1 MKNQTSFSNDEK
13 NLEMNLTLLIP
24 HKLGKEVSDSEIY
37 EIKKSRD
44 HRNCD
49 VVGSFSDLIIASLE
63 RRMAAC
69 QNNLVNHISDITYN
83 DGCQIVWKKKNG
95 GRGNFNVPSFK
106 NMQDCVKALEQGCQK
121 AVLDNPAWIDQILKA
136 LLNDT
141 EQDHSDK
148 GGFPYSEL
156 ISLLMEIHMFGVK
169 K

>member
-1 MKNQTSFSNDEK
+1 MKTTVFNETEK
-13 NLEMNLTLLIP
+13 NVEMSFTLLIP
-24 HKLGKEVSDSEIY
+24 KKTWAEVSEDEIR
-37 EIKKSRD
+37 EIEKSRD
-44 HRNCD
+44 LRNCD
-49 VVGSFSDLIIASLE
+49 MISSFSDLIIASLE
-63 RRMAAC
+63 RRMTAC
-69 QNNLVNHISDITYN
+69 QNNLINHISDITYN
-83 DGCQIVWKKKNG
+83 DGCHIVWKKKNG
-95 GRGNFNVPSFK
+95 GRGNFNVPSLK

>member
-1 MKNQTSFSNDEK
+1 MKNQTSFNNDEK

-24 HKLGKEVSDSEIY
+24 YKLGKEVSDSEIY
-37 EIKKSRD
+37 EIEKSRD

-49 VVGSFSDLIIASLE
+49 MIGSFSGLIIASLE

-69 QNNLVNHISDITYN
+69 QNNLISHTSDITYN
-83 DGCQIVWKKKNG
+83 DGCRIVWKRKNG
-95 GRGNFNVPSFK
+95 SRGYFNVPSFK

-121 AVLDNPAWIDQILKA
+121 TVLNNPAWIDQILKA

-148 GGFPYSEL
+148 GGFCYSEL
-156 ISLLMEIHMFGVK
+156 ISLLTEIHMFGVK
-169 K
+169 